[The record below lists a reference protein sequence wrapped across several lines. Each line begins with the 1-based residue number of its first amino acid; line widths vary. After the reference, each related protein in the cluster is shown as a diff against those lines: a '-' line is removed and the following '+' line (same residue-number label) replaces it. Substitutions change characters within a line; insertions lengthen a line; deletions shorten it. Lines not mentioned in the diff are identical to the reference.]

1 MIRVTGSPIGL
12 DSRRRK
18 FPWKLRSQDPFSKRS
33 SAWRE
38 SPVSLI
44 LFPLHALFHDAAN
57 HFRQVLF
64 IVQRHLR
71 ASTSS
76 SLGSLPGHMFTTSW
90 LRHRTISLERW
101 HFRKSSLMV
110 FWLTIC
116 PEQSS

>member
-12 DSRRRK
+12 DSRRCK
-18 FPWKLRSQDPFSKRS
+18 FPRKLRFQDPFSERS
-33 SAWRE
+33 SAWRK

-57 HFRQVLF
+57 HFRQVLL

-71 ASTSS
+71 ASISS
-76 SLGSLPGHMFTTSW
+76 SFGILPGHMLMTSW

-101 HFRKSSLMV
+101 HFRKSSSTV